1 VTVRSQPSAGWM
13 VFRKCAHTRPRT
25 RYAVGT
31 AIITTLSYL
40 TVMLACACTDGK
52 YLRSSGVQNPAR
64 ATVTAEDPGPDT
76 DEELCR
82 FVHEQM
88 LTLQASSTRSILVTK
103 TSSKDV
109 LIDEEVPRQTPILIA
124 FRPPG
129 DRFAP
134 AKILGFRLYSVLR
147 I

>member
-1 VTVRSQPSAGWM
+1 
-13 VFRKCAHTRPRT
+13 
-25 RYAVGT
+25 
-31 AIITTLSYL
+31 
-40 TVMLACACTDGK
+40 MLACACTDGK
-52 YLRSSGVQNPAR
+52 YLRLSGVQNPAR
-64 ATVTAEDPGPDT
+64 AIATAGTPGPDT
-76 DEELCR
+76 DEELCG
-82 FVHEQM
+82 FVHDQM

-103 TSSKDV
+103 TSYKGV
-109 LIDEEVPRQTPILIA
+109 LIDEEVSRQTPILIA